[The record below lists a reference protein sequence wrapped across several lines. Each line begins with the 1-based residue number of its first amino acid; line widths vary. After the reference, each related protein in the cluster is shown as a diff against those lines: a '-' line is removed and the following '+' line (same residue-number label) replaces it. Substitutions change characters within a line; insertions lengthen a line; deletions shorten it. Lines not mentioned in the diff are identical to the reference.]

1 MERSQSKNAA
11 EYIATME
18 SAMSQSESDI
28 KEFNRKLERLEAELK
43 RKEDSHLELQE
54 RIKLVDTTE
63 DNQLLLKEL
72 EEKNV
77 KLANLER
84 DLEDSI
90 FSKQTLGEERDLLR
104 RQTDEQTR
112 QLAVLQSRVDQVPKA
127 VADGSSIIVSK
138 AQRPLSVS
146 QVNDTSEDDSPGN
159 VPGSPTT
166 PVAAQHSLDSN
177 QAGYTVLNPEVV
189 ELQEKHAQTLAE
201 LAAISDRYKEALEK
215 ITELTRQVVE
225 AEEANRDSSDSGKD
239 VSPSSM
245 AISRTASASS
255 IASAVS
261 ASPERA
267 RRTRSVGNELVVK
280 PDKTDFQ
287 RGRGDRMGDTR

>member
-1 MERSQSKNAA
+1 MA
-11 EYIATME
+11 
-18 SAMSQSESDI
+18 QSESDT

-84 DLEDSI
+84 DLEDSL
-90 FSKQTLGEERDLLR
+90 FSKHTLGEERDLLR

-127 VADGSSIIVSK
+127 VVDGSSIIVSQ
-138 AQRPLSVS
+138 AQQPLPVTH
-146 QVNDTSEDDSPGN
+146 VDDTSEDDSPGRA
-159 VPGSPTT
+159 PGSPTT
-166 PVAAQHSLDSN
+166 PVAAQHSLHSN
-177 QAGYTVLNPEVV
+177 QAGYTVLDPEVV
-189 ELQEKHAQTLAE
+189 ELQEKHAHTLAE

-215 ITELTRQVVE
+215 ITELTSQVVE